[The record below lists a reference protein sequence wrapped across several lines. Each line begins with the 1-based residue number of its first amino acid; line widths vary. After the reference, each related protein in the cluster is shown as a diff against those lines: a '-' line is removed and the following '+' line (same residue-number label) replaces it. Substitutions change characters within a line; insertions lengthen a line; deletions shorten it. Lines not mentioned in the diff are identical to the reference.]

1 LAKAL
6 DSVAASA
13 LPESVAWEVLVVDN
27 NSSDQTREVVEDFG
41 RRYPGRFRYLFEPVQ
56 GKSHALNAGIRAAR
70 GEILAFIDDDVTVE
84 PTWLQ
89 NLTAPLGDNEWA
101 GTGGRILPEHA
112 FSPPNWLALDGPYS
126 MVSILYAHFDL
137 GDKPCELECAPYGT
151 NMAFQKRMFEKHGGF
166 RTDLGPSL
174 NGEVPRPGEDTE
186 FGRRLMAAREHLRY
200 EPSAVVYHEVP
211 ENRIKKE
218 YFLRWWFDYGRARAR
233 EAGRGRDVWGIP
245 RHILSI
251 PKLVGITV
259 AIRTLQGLWT
269 LNPQRRFFRKCMV
282 WMAAGWIVEMP
293 RVARNVKRQKDNA
306 RDKDS
311 SQGPKIMQG
320 SVMF

>member
-27 NSSDQTREVVEDFG
+27 NSSDQTREVVEDFC

-89 NLTAPLGDNEWA
+89 NLTASLGDNEWA
-101 GTGGRILPEHA
+101 GTGGRILPEHT

-137 GDKPCELECAPYGT
+137 GDKPRELECAPYGT

-166 RTDLGPSL
+166 RTDLGPSP
-174 NGEVPRPGEDTE
+174 NREIPHPNDDTE
-186 FGRRLMAAREHLRY
+186 FGRRLMGARERLRY

-218 YFLRWWFDYGRARAR
+218 YFLRWWFDYGRARVR
-233 EAGRGRDVWGIP
+233 EAGRRPDVWGIP
-245 RHILSI
+245 RYIPSI
-251 PKLVGITV
+251 PKLIGTTL
-259 AIRTLQGLWT
+259 AIRTLQWMCT
-269 LNPQRRFFRKCMV
+269 LNSQRRFFRKCMV
-282 WMAAGWIVEMP
+282 WVIAGWIVEMP
-293 RVARNVKRQKDNA
+293 RVARDVKRQKDNA
-306 RDKDS
+306 
-311 SQGPKIMQG
+311 MQETKTHYNARK
-320 SVMF
+320 